1 MKKRWIPFILICIAT
16 AFLAGR
22 YFGATAETDHQA
34 ARYEA
39 RAALQTTIAVVNA
52 DTGVMVNGENQNF
65 SAAII
70 DTLGRD
76 FVLVSPAMA
85 HMGYNSGMYG
95 AIVTFPSHVS
105 HRVLSFNAH
114 NPEHIR
120 LEFQINPN
128 LTEQDFIEVHSRIM
142 DLQLAI
148 NATVAYTY
156 VSSIFEQFH
165 EAQDQVGRVFMNDQA
180 HLDALAI
187 LNLQSFTA
195 DLQLDMLPIIP
206 MELNAPVTYHFL
218 ISVTD
223 FAERVAEMYLNS
235 FQAATED
242 YLEMRAMLIALTD
255 DFPEQQAYWMQ
266 ALNSWSDTFAEF
278 GNELRDYS
286 FDVWLHQLEL
296 ESWQMR
302 ASFWRDD
309 VERHQDDLEDWY
321 DRIEEWSDE
330 LLEHQEDSLD
340 WYRLAVR
347 WNDDL
352 DRHQDDTIDW
362 FTRAQLWNDDLTEHD
377 RVALEW
383 LAYATDFHDDITE
396 HLDAVITW
404 YDYLYAWSAYADMW
418 FDDSMDFMCYI
429 QTFAEDTYEHL
440 SAVFAQYNYAIEQL
454 DSWLKEQTGYITELM
469 DFVENYNSH
478 VDQLSE
484 VRAGLEQW
492 QDDLDAHAKEL
503 QDQLQLLGEIF
514 ANLPPLP
521 EFIPDIDIDIDIG
534 ADAGASPS
542 NNTGVEWGIN
552 DGIDF
557 GFDSHSQLQVHTNH
571 APVQFQGQGQAQSDW
586 HNELLLAWQAI
597 EQIIAAINTNAP
609 ELDYNIP
616 NLTTIIMPDLDL
628 DHNITP
634 PPAISIYRPDNDFD
648 LPDIDFAGFEIKL
661 PEFYGLERPELVE
674 APPELDTDNPG
685 EVPDLETYQPEEPP
699 RFLGFQ
705 PHIAF
710 RPVLIVPDDMA
721 TLDAEQPFNPLIGPP
736 PRPDDFWASL
746 NYMHSTLMRFN
757 IDNYLT
763 SAYRFQ
769 IQRMLWDYEQY
780 LNEIRRDL
788 AAQFNY
794 NIAMLNDVRSDYTDF
809 LATLRLDAMQAE
821 LDTIEQLLETIAEFS
836 QQIENT
842 SADTH
847 YRLHAFVGMM
857 PESRTPIGPNSN
869 LARFTVAPFEFVSHQ
884 QRDAMMAQTQIAT
897 SMSEN
902 FEVQLWIALPAL
914 GGVLVITW
922 VSYAI
927 GVLRKKRKMEG

>member
-1 MKKRWIPFILICIAT
+1 MKKRWIPFIIICMAT

-34 ARYEA
+34 TRYEA

-52 DTGVMVNGENQNF
+52 DTGVVIGGENQNF

-70 DTLGRD
+70 ETLGRD

-85 HMGYNSGMYG
+85 HMGYSSGLYG

-165 EAQDQVGRVFMNDQA
+165 DAQDQVGRVFMNDQA

-195 DLQLDMLPIIP
+195 DLQLDMLPVIP
-206 MELNAPVTYHFL
+206 LEPNAPVTYHFL

-235 FQAATED
+235 FQDATED
-242 YLEMRAMLIALTD
+242 YLEMRAMLMALTD
-255 DFPEQQAYWMQ
+255 DFPEQQNYWMQ

-309 VERHQDDLEDWY
+309 VERHQDDLNDWY

-330 LLEHQEDSLD
+330 LQDHQDDSLE
-340 WYRLAVR
+340 WYLSAIR

-352 DRHQDDTIDW
+352 DRHQDDTLDW

-377 RVALEW
+377 QAALEW
-383 LAYATDFHDDITE
+383 LAEATDFHEEITE
-396 HLDAVITW
+396 HLDAVVTW
-404 YDYLYAWSAYADMW
+404 YDYLYTWSTYAGIW
-418 FDDSMDFMCYI
+418 FDDSLEFMYYI
-429 QTFAEDTYEHL
+429 QTFAEDTYEYL
-440 SAVFAQYNYAIEQL
+440 SAVFSQYNYAIEQL
-454 DSWLKEQTGYITELM
+454 DDWLKEQTGYITDLL
-469 DFVENYNSH
+469 DFIENYNSH
-478 VDQLSE
+478 VEDLGA
-484 VRAGLEQW
+484 VRTGLEQW
-492 QDDLDAHAKEL
+492 QDDLDDHANEL
-503 QDQLQLLGEIF
+503 QSQLLQLGEII

-521 EFIPDIDIDIDIG
+521 ELIPNIDADIDADVGSG
-534 ADAGASPS
+534 ADAGVGP
-542 NNTGVEWGIN
+542 GIN
-552 DGIDF
+552 TAVA
-557 GFDSHSQLQVHTNH
+557 HSQ
-571 APVQFQGQGQAQSDW
+571 FQTQTQSDW
-586 HNELLLAWQAI
+586 HDELLLAWQAI
-597 EQIIAAINTNAP
+597 EQIILNINTNAP
-609 ELDYNIP
+609 QLDYNIP
-616 NLTTIIMPDLDL
+616 NLTTITMPDLDL

-634 PPAISIYRPDNDFD
+634 PPTISIYRPDNGFD
-648 LPDIDFAGFEIKL
+648 LPDTDFAGFEIEL
-661 PEFYGLERPELVE
+661 PEFYGSERPELVE
-674 APPELDTDNPG
+674 TPPELDVENPG
-685 EVPDLETYQPEEPP
+685 DVPDLETYQPEEPP

-710 RPVLIVPDDMA
+710 RPVLIMPDDMA

-746 NYMHSTLMRFN
+746 NYMHTTLMRFN

-763 SAYRFQ
+763 SAYRWE

-794 NIAMLNDVRSDYTDF
+794 NIAMLNDVRSDYTNF
-809 LATLRLDAMQAE
+809 LTTLRIDAMQAE
-821 LDTIEQLLETIAEFS
+821 LDTIEQLLDTIAEFS
-836 QQIENT
+836 QQIETT

-847 YRLHAFVGMM
+847 YRLHAFAGMM
-857 PESRTPIGPNSN
+857 PESRTPLGPNSN
-869 LARFTVAPFEFVSHQ
+869 LARFAVSPFEFVSHQ
-884 QRDAMMAQTQIAT
+884 QRDIMAAQAQMAT
-897 SMSEN
+897 SASEG
-902 FEVQLWIALPAL
+902 FEMQLWIALPVL
-914 GGVLVITW
+914 GGVLLVTW
-922 VSYAI
+922 ISYAV
-927 GVLRKKRKMEG
+927 GVLRRKRLQE